1 MTDSETYIRI
11 HDTLKNILE
20 TNDYQKLLNYIN
32 SFNNYSTDIVSIKS
46 VLVNTKS
53 LKNDINIFNI
63 RQNLETILDIK
74 LKQI

>member
-1 MTDSETYIRI
+1 MTDSEIFIDI

-32 SFNNYSTDIVSIKS
+32 SFNEYSTDIVSIKS
-46 VLVNTKS
+46 ILVNTKS

-74 LKQI
+74 LKQT